1 MNLPPIYIIISGIFV
16 SSLAFLRC
24 IIHPPKLQP
33 QDECID
39 EFHIGVVECHI
50 MRRRGHYLK
59 IIAHHGK
66 IAGQIRCNPWHVS
79 SYEYNNICY
88 TLLFYNYRRP
98 TNRGWE
104 TRGVETSSPIAHRCT
119 PPPLPRSFSV
129 CVSDEA
135 HPRRPRPP
143 PRERH
148 PPSRRRQQQTPLR
161 IREVHP
167 RTVRIVDVPMTLVPI
182 VPHVAPPPALEPGGD
197 AVRRGVPH
205 GAGGESA
212 RPAAHPGEAGGDVVG
227 IAGLVRAVHDPGGRG
242 RELQGGDVVVRRR
255 R

>member
-104 TRGVETSSPIAHRCT
+104 TSGVETSSPIAHRCT
-119 PPPLPRSFSV
+119 PPPPPVRFPCVYQTKLILGAPALLP
-129 CVSDEA
+129 VSDT
-135 HPRRPRPP
+135 HPAVGGSSKL
-143 PRERH
+143 
-148 PPSRRRQQQTPLR
+148 PSGFARYIP
-161 IREVHP
+161 
-167 RTVRIVDVPMTLVPI
+167 
-182 VPHVAPPPALEPGGD
+182 APCG
-197 AVRRGVPH
+197 
-205 GAGGESA
+205 SSTY
-212 RPAAHPGEAGGDVVG
+212 
-227 IAGLVRAVHDPGGRG
+227 
-242 RELQGGDVVVRRR
+242 Q
-255 R
+255 

>member
-1 MNLPPIYIIISGIFV
+1 MKLPPIYIIISGIFV

-66 IAGQIRCNPWHVS
+66 ITGQIRCNPWHVS

-98 TNRGWE
+98 TNRGWK
-104 TRGVETSSPIAHRCT
+104 TRGVATSSPIAHRCT
-119 PPPLPRSFSV
+119 PR
-129 CVSDEA
+129 
-135 HPRRPRPP
+135 
-143 PRERH
+143 RERGGGYG
-148 PPSRRRQQQTPLR
+148 
-161 IREVHP
+161 
-167 RTVRIVDVPMTLVPI
+167 TV
-182 VPHVAPPPALEPGGD
+182 
-197 AVRRGVPH
+197 
-205 GAGGESA
+205 
-212 RPAAHPGEAGGDVVG
+212 
-227 IAGLVRAVHDPGGRG
+227 
-242 RELQGGDVVVRRR
+242 VVVRRR
-255 R
+255 PVRFPCVYQTKLILGAPALLPVSDTHPAVGGSSKLPSGFARYIPAPCGSSTYQ